1 MPANVTATLRK
12 ALSQLEAERSRID
25 HQLGLIHA
33 VLGQAGSTQR
43 TGRRRMS
50 PAERAAVSR
59 RMKAYWAKRRAATK
73 KPKKAATRSAR
84 RSAVKAK

>member
-12 ALSQLEAERSRID
+12 VLSQLEAERSRID
-25 HQLGLIHA
+25 QQIRSIHT

-50 PAERAAVSR
+50 PAQRKAVGL
-59 RMKAYWAKRRAATK
+59 RMKAYWAKRRAG
-73 KPKKAATRSAR
+73 KAAGRVGR
-84 RSAVKAK
+84 